1 MRIAIQAALAAIVI
15 SPVLFGA
22 PADPASDTNAAPKI
36 EVCFVLD
43 TTGSMAELIDGAKQK
58 IWSITSQMATAKP
71 APQIKLGLIG
81 FRDRGDQYVT
91 KVFDLTDDLDD
102 VYGNLI
108 AFQAG
113 GGGDVPESVNQAL
126 NEAVTKVSWSKD
138 RNTLKV
144 IFLVGDAPPHMDYPD
159 DVKYTDTVQ
168 LAAKSDIIIN
178 TIQAGV
184 IAQTGPIWQEIAS
197 KADGQYVKIEQTG
210 GMKAITTP
218 VDAELSRLSVEL
230 SKTVVPW
237 GDALRQRAVM
247 SKMAVAADG
256 ARGGATGTAAAS
268 SATAADR
275 VLFMNLETG
284 AAGTKTV
291 ITGDGELIKDL
302 ASNKV
307 KLEDIK
313 DSDLPPNMQQMTM
326 EERRKYVADLTARRT
341 ELQTQVDAL
350 AKQRAQYLKV
360 EMSKLPDRNTR
371 DSFDARVGDLIRTE
385 GLKKGIQYEAPTPLA
400 PAPVNNSR

>member
-1 MRIAIQAALAAIVI
+1 MKNAILAVVAATAITVLVFGAALARVP
-15 SPVLFGA
+15 SPE
-22 PADPASDTNAAPKI
+22 ADRIPHI

-43 TTGSMAELIDGAKQK
+43 TTGSMEQLIEGAKQK
-58 IWSITSQMATAKP
+58 IWSITTQMATAKP

-108 AFQAG
+108 AFQAA
-113 GGGDVPESVNQAL
+113 GGGDTPESVNQAL
-126 NEAVTKVSWSKD
+126 SEAVTKISWSKD
-138 RNTLKV
+138 RDTLRV

-159 DVKYTDTVQ
+159 DVKYPDTLKLATQSDIVINTVQ
-168 LAAKSDIIIN
+168 
-178 TIQAGV
+178 AGS
-184 IAQTGPIWQEIAS
+184 IAQTTPFWQEIAT
-197 KADGQYVKIEQTG
+197 KAQGQYARIELTG
-210 GMKAITTP
+210 GMKAIATP

-237 GDALRQRAVM
+237 GDALRQRAIMTKNSV
-247 SKMAVAADG
+247 AVGG
-256 ARGGATGTAAAS
+256 ATGGATGTAAAS

-291 ITGDGELIKDL
+291 ITGEGELIKDL
-302 ASNKV
+302 AANKV

-313 DSDLPPNMQQMTM
+313 DSDLPPQMLQMSM
-326 EERRKYVADLTARRT
+326 EQRKKYVADLTARRT

-350 AKQRAQYLKV
+350 AKKRAEYMKV
-360 EMSKLPDRNTR
+360 EMSKLPDQSNR
-371 DSFDARVGDLIRTE
+371 DSFDARVGDVIRTE
-385 GLKKGIQYEAPTPLA
+385 GLRKGIQYEAPAPLTPA
-400 PAPVNNSR
+400 K

>member
-1 MRIAIQAALAAIVI
+1 
-15 SPVLFGA
+15 
-22 PADPASDTNAAPKI
+22 
-36 EVCFVLD
+36 
-43 TTGSMAELIDGAKQK
+43 
-58 IWSITSQMATAKP
+58 
-71 APQIKLGLIG
+71 
-81 FRDRGDQYVT
+81 
-91 KVFDLTDDLDD
+91 
-102 VYGNLI
+102 
-108 AFQAG
+108 
-113 GGGDVPESVNQAL
+113 
-126 NEAVTKVSWSKD
+126 
-138 RNTLKV
+138 
-144 IFLVGDAPPHMDYPD
+144 
-159 DVKYTDTVQ
+159 
-168 LAAKSDIIIN
+168 
-178 TIQAGV
+178 
-184 IAQTGPIWQEIAS
+184 
-197 KADGQYVKIEQTG
+197 
-210 GMKAITTP
+210 
-218 VDAELSRLSVEL
+218 
-230 SKTVVPW
+230 
-237 GDALRQRAVM
+237 M

-291 ITGDGELIKDL
+291 VTGDGELIKDL

-360 EMSKLPDRNTR
+360 EMSKLPDQNTR